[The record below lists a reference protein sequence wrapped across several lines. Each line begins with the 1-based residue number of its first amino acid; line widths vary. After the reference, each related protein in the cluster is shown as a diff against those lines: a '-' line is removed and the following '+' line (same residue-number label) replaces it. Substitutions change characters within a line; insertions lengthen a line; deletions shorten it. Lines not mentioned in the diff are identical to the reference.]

1 MMTAPARERAT
12 VTPNPIHEDEVKKL
26 AQFLQGAPSAEG
38 RRAPYLVSP
47 TGERQEIPADV
58 FAMLTHIVE
67 SLSAGRGVSV
77 VPADVQLTTQQA
89 ADHLGMSRPTL
100 VKLLERGDIP
110 FTKVG
115 RHRRV
120 KLEDLIEYENRA
132 RHDRR
137 QALDA
142 LTADET
148 DEGAYFTQPGSTAT
162 R

>member
-1 MMTAPARERAT
+1 MMTAPARERTT

-26 AQFLQGAPSAEG
+26 AKFLQAAPSAEG
-38 RRAPYLVSP
+38 RQAPYLVSP

-77 VPADVQLTTQQA
+77 VPTNVQLTTQQA

-120 KLEDLIEYENRA
+120 KLENLIEYENRA
-132 RHDRR
+132 RYDRR

-148 DEGAYFTQPGSTAT
+148 DEGTYFTQPGSTAT

>member
-1 MMTAPARERAT
+1 MNTTAARERTT
-12 VTPNPIHEDEVKKL
+12 VAPNPIHEDEIKRL
-26 AQFLQGAPSAEG
+26 AQFLQGTPSAEG
-38 RRAPYLVSP
+38 RHAPYLVSP
-47 TGERQEIPADV
+47 TGEHQEIPAEV
-58 FAMLTHIVE
+58 FRMLTHIVE
-67 SLSAGRGVSV
+67 SLSVGRGVSV
-77 VPADVQLTTQQA
+77 VPTNVQLTTQQA

-100 VKLLERGDIP
+100 VKLLEHGDIP

-142 LTADET
+142 LTSDEADEGT
-148 DEGAYFTQPGSTAT
+148 YFAQPESTAT